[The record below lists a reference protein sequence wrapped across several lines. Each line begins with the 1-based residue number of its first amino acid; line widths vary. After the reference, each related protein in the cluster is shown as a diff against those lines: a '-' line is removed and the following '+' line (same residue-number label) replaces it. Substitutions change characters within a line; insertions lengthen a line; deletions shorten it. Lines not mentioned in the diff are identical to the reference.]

1 MTARARPVGHRAR
14 RALLATFATGL
25 GAGLLTAC
33 AGTPAALRPEAARA
47 AETPPGYLDA
57 PALDGLTAAVPAPP
71 RPGSDVD
78 LADKA
83 RSARLAALEDTDR
96 WLLATAHA
104 ELRPPL
110 ALQHFNCALGVRLE
124 PQAAPQ
130 LTRLMQRLFQDADAA
145 AEGVK
150 ARVFRARPV
159 GDDPVRRSCQRVTEA
174 GRRSASYPS
183 GSSTVAVVYGEA
195 FAALDPE
202 RAPEIRRMAHE
213 IGQSRLVCGMHY
225 PSDVAAGEV
234 LGRAVFAAAADRP
247 EFPADMAA
255 ARAELA
261 AVRAAGAS
269 APGCAAE
276 ALALSA
282 ALP

>member
-1 MTARARPVGHRAR
+1 MIVRAGAATVL
-14 RALLATFATGL
+14 ALLPA
-25 GAGLLTAC
+25 AC
-33 AGTPAALRPEAARA
+33 AGTPAALRPEAARL
-47 AETPPGYLDA
+47 AETPPGYLDPA
-57 PALDGLTAAVPAPP
+57 ALDRLAAVLPPPPAP
-71 RPGSDVD
+71 GSSLD
-78 LADKA
+78 LDDKA
-83 RSARLAALEDTDR
+83 RSARLTALEDGDR

-124 PQAAPQ
+124 PEATPQ
-130 LTRLMQRLFQDADAA
+130 LTRLMQRLFHDADAA
-145 AEGVK
+145 AEGAK
-150 ARVFRARPV
+150 ARAFRARPV
-159 GDDPVRRSCQRVTEA
+159 GDDPARRSCQRLTEA

-202 RAPEIRRMAHE
+202 RAPEVRRLAHE

-234 LGRAVFAAAADRP
+234 LGRAVFAAAVDHPDFAADL
-247 EFPADMAA
+247 AA
-255 ARAELA
+255 ARVDLA
-261 AVRAAGAS
+261 AVRAAGAA
-269 APGCAAE
+269 APGCASE

-282 ALP
+282 ARP